1 MMRSPQHAELLYQDD
16 VSIARQAEA
25 YLGALPDVAGNKV
38 QTVLADGMVLVSS
51 LLRNDTENAPAQ
63 ESNRK
68 LASLVLAK
76 MQRITRDTSLHG
88 TQGRY
93 PCFTS

>member
-1 MMRSPQHAELLYQDD
+1 MRSPHHADLLYQDD
-16 VSIARQAEA
+16 ASIVRQAEA
-25 YLGALPDVAGNKV
+25 YLSTLPHVGGENV
-38 QTVLADGMVLVSS
+38 QTVLADGMVLVSG
-51 LLRNDTENAPAQ
+51 LLRNDMENAPVQ
-63 ESNRK
+63 ENNRK

-88 TQGRY
+88 NQGRY